1 VLCFSSVYWGVKLH
15 PVSSVVI
22 LFCLLRCEI
31 TPSPQCSD
39 TLLFT
44 EVWNNTQSPVLS
56 DKCYRWVSL
65 LFWFIVLIW
74 IRNSP
79 CIQLWQ
85 YKWNIVESGIKHHNP
100 NPNTYLWLMYTG
112 QFLVTVMYTGQFQW
126 FLFSNCV
133 ACNFLFH
140 DLQILSDPWK

>member
-1 VLCFSSVYWGVKLH
+1 MLYYNYSRFFDNEHIS
-15 PVSSVVI
+15 
-22 LFCLLRCEI
+22 FCLLRCEI
-31 TPSPQCSD
+31 TPSLQCSD

-79 CIQLWQ
+79 YIQLWQ

-112 QFLVTVMYTGQFQW
+112 QFLVTVMYTGQFLVTDVHRTISCDCDVHRTISNGF
-126 FLFSNCV
+126 FLAIV
-133 ACNFLFH
+133 
-140 DLQILSDPWK
+140 